1 MTTAMVTGGS
11 GFVGGALIRALRAAG
26 HEVRALARSD
36 RAEHAVRRAGAEPV
50 RGDLDDNASVR
61 AAASG
66 ADIIFHSAAL
76 VAEWGDRET
85 FFRTNVTGTERV
97 IAAAR
102 AAGAKRLVFIGTE
115 AILAGGPAIVGAD
128 EHWPAAAKPAGL
140 YPLTKALA
148 EKRVLDAN
156 DEDLLTVSVRPR
168 FVWGKGDTSVL
179 PVLVDAVKSKRFAW
193 IEGGHY
199 LTSTCHVRNVCEG
212 ALLAAEKGR
221 GGQAYFLTDGNP
233 IEFRRFMTAMLRS
246 AGAPPGDRSVPR
258 WLARALAEAGEA
270 LWTKLPLPGGPPV
283 TKMALALMGEEVTVR
298 DDKARYELGYVG
310 AVSIE
315 EGLAE
320 MGARL

>member
-11 GFVGGALIRALRAAG
+11 GFVGTALIRALRAAG

-50 RGDLDDNASVR
+50 RGDLDDDASVR

-66 ADIIFHSAAL
+66 AEVIFHSAAL

-221 GGQAYFLTDGNP
+221 GGQAYFLTDGKP
-233 IEFRRFMTAMLRS
+233 IELRRFMTAMLRS
-246 AGAPPGDRSVPR
+246 AGVDPGDRSIPR

-298 DDKARYELGYVG
+298 DDKARNELGYVG

>member
-1 MTTAMVTGGS
+1 M
-11 GFVGGALIRALRAAG
+11 
-26 HEVRALARSD
+26 
-36 RAEHAVRRAGAEPV
+36 
-50 RGDLDDNASVR
+50 
-61 AAASG
+61 
-66 ADIIFHSAAL
+66 
-76 VAEWGDRET
+76 
-85 FFRTNVTGTERV
+85 
-97 IAAAR
+97 
-102 AAGAKRLVFIGTE
+102 
-115 AILAGGPAIVGAD
+115 
-128 EHWPAAAKPAGL
+128 
-140 YPLTKALA
+140 
-148 EKRVLDAN
+148 
-156 DEDLLTVSVRPR
+156 TVSVRPR

-221 GGQAYFLTDGNP
+221 GGQAYFLTDGKP
-233 IEFRRFMTAMLRS
+233 IELRRFMTAMLRS
-246 AGAPPGDRSVPR
+246 AGVDPGDRSIPR

-298 DDKARYELGYVG
+298 DDKARNELGYVG